1 LNPKHVSATSNACQM
16 LDYKFR
22 RSSFIMKKKLIIAG
36 VIAAV
41 VALGYF
47 KQSGNSDAISVN
59 IAAAKV
65 EEIKTSILASGT
77 LIYKDQV
84 QLRSEV
90 IGQVS
95 ELFIEEGDNVSQ
107 GQVLMRLDQ
116 RSFNA
121 DVEQQQAYVRMQ
133 TIAIERQ
140 KKQLDNTKA
149 KWLRNK
155 NLYERKMIGQ
165 DAFELIDNQH
175 DLAKI
180 DLRSRQ
186 EALTQA
192 QATLDK
198 ALERL
203 EKTVFRSPIDGI
215 ATSVDIK
222 IGETA
227 ISGTTNIAGS
237 NLITIADPASILV
250 EVQVDEADIANVR
263 LDQDVDVYAV
273 AFPDDALK
281 GQVKTIAT
289 SAKRASNRE
298 GLSFTVK
305 ILLESDD
312 NIDVRPGMSCR
323 AEIFTKVKGNT
334 IAVPIQSVIF
344 EESEGEGSDVKVRGR
359 RGGVRIGSSGNS
371 TMTSHVFVLID
382 GKAVKRD
389 VELGISNDEL
399 QEVTEGVDLDEDII
413 IGPSR
418 LLGKLKDGDAV
429 QLRKIK
435 DED

>member
-1 LNPKHVSATSNACQM
+1 
-16 LDYKFR
+16 
-22 RSSFIMKKKLIIAG
+22 MKKKLIIAG

-273 AFPDDALK
+273 AFPDDALI

-305 ILLESDD
+305 ILLESDE

>member
-1 LNPKHVSATSNACQM
+1 
-16 LDYKFR
+16 
-22 RSSFIMKKKLIIAG
+22 MKKKLIIAG

-41 VALGYF
+41 VALAYF

-59 IAAAKV
+59 ITAAKV

-107 GQVLMRLDQ
+107 DQVLMRLDQ

-121 DVEQQQAYVRMQ
+121 DVEQQQAFVRMQ

-273 AFPDDALK
+273 AFPDDALI

-305 ILLESDD
+305 ILLESDE

>member
-1 LNPKHVSATSNACQM
+1 
-16 LDYKFR
+16 
-22 RSSFIMKKKLIIAG
+22 MKKKLIIAC
-36 VIAAV
+36 VIAAL
-41 VALGYF
+41 VALAYF
-47 KQSGNSDAISVN
+47 KQSGNSYTISVN

-180 DLRSRQ
+180 ELRSRQ

-305 ILLESDD
+305 ILLESDE

>member
-1 LNPKHVSATSNACQM
+1 
-16 LDYKFR
+16 
-22 RSSFIMKKKLIIAG
+22 MKKKLIIAG

-305 ILLESDD
+305 ILLESDE

-429 QLRKIK
+429 QLREIK

>member
-1 LNPKHVSATSNACQM
+1 MNPKHVFATSNVGQM
-16 LDYKFR
+16 LDYKVR
-22 RSSFIMKKKLIIAG
+22 RSSFIMKKKFIIAG

-41 VALGYF
+41 VALAYF

-59 IAAAKV
+59 IAAAKI

-107 GQVLMRLDQ
+107 DQVLMRLDQ

-121 DVEQQQAYVRMQ
+121 DVEQQQAFVRMQ

-215 ATSVDIK
+215 ATS
-222 IGETA
+222 E
-227 ISGTTNIAGS
+227 
-237 NLITIADPASILV
+237 
-250 EVQVDEADIANVR
+250 
-263 LDQDVDVYAV
+263 
-273 AFPDDALK
+273 
-281 GQVKTIAT
+281 
-289 SAKRASNRE
+289 
-298 GLSFTVK
+298 
-305 ILLESDD
+305 
-312 NIDVRPGMSCR
+312 
-323 AEIFTKVKGNT
+323 
-334 IAVPIQSVIF
+334 
-344 EESEGEGSDVKVRGR
+344 
-359 RGGVRIGSSGNS
+359 
-371 TMTSHVFVLID
+371 
-382 GKAVKRD
+382 
-389 VELGISNDEL
+389 
-399 QEVTEGVDLDEDII
+399 
-413 IGPSR
+413 
-418 LLGKLKDGDAV
+418 
-429 QLRKIK
+429 
-435 DED
+435 

>member
-1 LNPKHVSATSNACQM
+1 
-16 LDYKFR
+16 
-22 RSSFIMKKKLIIAG
+22 MKKKLIIAG

-305 ILLESDD
+305 ILLESDE

-418 LLGKLKDGDAV
+418 LLAKLKDGDAV
-429 QLRKIK
+429 KLREIK

>member
-1 LNPKHVSATSNACQM
+1 M

-305 ILLESDD
+305 ILLESDE

-344 EESEGEGSDVKVRGR
+344 EESEGEGSDMKVRGR

>member
-1 LNPKHVSATSNACQM
+1 
-16 LDYKFR
+16 
-22 RSSFIMKKKLIIAG
+22 
-36 VIAAV
+36 
-41 VALGYF
+41 
-47 KQSGNSDAISVN
+47 
-59 IAAAKV
+59 
-65 EEIKTSILASGT
+65 
-77 LIYKDQV
+77 
-84 QLRSEV
+84 
-90 IGQVS
+90 
-95 ELFIEEGDNVSQ
+95 
-107 GQVLMRLDQ
+107 
-116 RSFNA
+116 
-121 DVEQQQAYVRMQ
+121 VEQQQAYVRMQ

-273 AFPDDALK
+273 AFPDDALI

-305 ILLESDD
+305 ILLESDE

>member
-1 LNPKHVSATSNACQM
+1 
-16 LDYKFR
+16 
-22 RSSFIMKKKLIIAG
+22 MKKKLIIAG
-36 VIAAV
+36 VIATLA
-41 VALGYF
+41 ALAYF

-273 AFPDDALK
+273 AFPDDALI

-305 ILLESDD
+305 ILLESDE

>member
-1 LNPKHVSATSNACQM
+1 
-16 LDYKFR
+16 
-22 RSSFIMKKKLIIAG
+22 MKKKLIIAG

-237 NLITIADPASILV
+237 NLITISDPASILV

-273 AFPDDALK
+273 AFPDDALI

-305 ILLESDD
+305 ILLESDE

>member
-1 LNPKHVSATSNACQM
+1 
-16 LDYKFR
+16 
-22 RSSFIMKKKLIIAG
+22 MKKKLIIAG

-305 ILLESDD
+305 ILLESDE

-334 IAVPIQSVIF
+334 IAVPIQAIIF
-344 EESEGEGSDVKVRGR
+344 EESEGEDSDVKVRGR

-435 DED
+435 D